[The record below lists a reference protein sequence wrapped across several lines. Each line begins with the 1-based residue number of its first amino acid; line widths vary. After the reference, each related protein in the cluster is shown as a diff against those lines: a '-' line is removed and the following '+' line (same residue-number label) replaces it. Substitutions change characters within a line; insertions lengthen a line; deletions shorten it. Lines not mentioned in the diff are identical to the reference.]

1 MADLTLDPALERSLK
16 EFNNNIKTLSDH
28 LSTLNQKVT
37 DLLSPTMGL
46 GNTVKQLAE
55 IFKISDEE
63 FVSTGQ
69 AIKQVTAAL
78 EDLKNASF
86 ELAKNKAI
94 EEASEN
100 LRKFFE
106 EDLLSHLKGF
116 LELFKKYGQDL
127 GKLAVNFSTSTG
139 HLAEYGKELS
149 RFLYHIREKSVAE
162 LTESIDNFIKRA
174 EELEGIYKGS
184 TVISEIVATK
194 NNLQDLLNYL
204 KKEDFTKLVEEAKD
218 NIEKMITSLKNVIPA
233 GTIFAK
239 KIEDLSKT
247 FTDIRDKV
255 SIEKLKEFYEELKKI
270 SEMIGKIGPAF
281 AQYNK
286 DIAALILAHV
296 SINEQFEKFKNIVS
310 ALPSPLSNVITK
322 LAAFAKK
329 AADTVLSFANLAG
342 TFKVITEFGNYIK
355 ELVSIVSAGRATAAG
370 MAAAVLALLEIIRQ
384 LILQSA
390 QLTKAAIEAFGQLT
404 FGVTSLRDFTL
415 SLTRTWS
422 ILYSTTD
429 IIEKTGEVFNVL
441 RPVTSSFIDN
451 FYNGVHAIS
460 KATVEFS
467 LVIDRVARG
476 LGISAKELSS
486 DLLNFATYFRFSI
499 DSFLKEGR
507 EGARRLLRIW
517 VGFNNELI
525 RLANITGREFISTFK
540 PAFEQLMW
548 LGETAT
554 SGFYKRVREMVA
566 AVSSEVQKMGGT
578 IDHTKTLLS
587 TLSQAVQSA
596 TWDMYLGVL
605 AATGRWTGT
614 LDDMIAKAFTTEPVE
629 RMFEI
634 TKYFREIAKY
644 SAGLEKT
651 WAYFVPPLKAAVERV
666 PAMATKLGEVIEL
679 WMERM
684 QTPGVSARESFI
696 QALEKAG
703 MTADQIEDVML
714 AVDALGD
721 PLKMIVNLLQ
731 RLLDIVTSW
740 LGLWRVT
747 NRVVRMVR

>member
-16 EFNNNIKTLSDH
+16 ELSSNIKTLSDH

-37 DLLSPTMGL
+37 DLLSPTIGL
-46 GNTVKQLAE
+46 GNTVKQLTEALGAST
-55 IFKISDEE
+55 KE
-63 FVSTGQ
+63 FTSTGQ
-69 AIKQVTAAL
+69 AIERVTEEFEKL
-78 EDLKNASF
+78 RKVSS
-86 ELAKNKAI
+86 ELAKTGI
-94 EEASEN
+94 EDVSKELGNFFEVG
-100 LRKFFE
+100 LPRYLEKFFE
-106 EDLLSHLKGF
+106 FFKTGYYETLGTIADSFKESSGHLKKFGSELSDFLYTVQKKSIAELVRGLKDLKKKSDDLL
-116 LELFKKYGQDL
+116 
-127 GKLAVNFSTSTG
+127 
-139 HLAEYGKELS
+139 
-149 RFLYHIREKSVAE
+149 I
-162 LTESIDNFIKRA
+162 
-174 EELEGIYKGS
+174 IYKG
-184 TVISEIVATK
+184 ISPELTNTRAK
-194 NNLQDLLNYL
+194 LQDLLDYL
-204 KKEDFTKLVEEAKD
+204 ET
-218 NIEKMITSLKNVIPA
+218 
-233 GTIFAK
+233 
-239 KIEDLSKT
+239 DLSFFSAYVKGSIEGIIASFKKAVPGGT
-247 FTDIRDKV
+247 FLAKRIEELSKKFEEIKDSA
-255 SIEKLKEFYEELKKI
+255 SIEKFEELYRELEKI
-270 SEMIGKIGPAF
+270 RETIGKMSAAF

-310 ALPSPLSNVITK
+310 ALPSPLSNIITK

-329 AADTVLSFANLAG
+329 VADTVLSFANLAG

-355 ELVSIVSAGRATAAG
+355 ELISIVSAGRATAAG
-370 MAAAVLALLEIIRQ
+370 VTTAILALLEIIRQ

-441 RPVTSSFIDN
+441 RPVTSSFINN
-451 FYNGVHAIS
+451 FYDGVHRMS

-486 DLLNFATYFRFSI
+486 DLLDFATYFRFSI

-517 VGFNNELI
+517 AGFNNELI
-525 RLANITGREFISTFK
+525 RLANVTGREFISTFK

-548 LGETAT
+548 LGETTT
-554 SGFYKRVREMVA
+554 SAFYKRVREMVV

-666 PAMATKLGEVIEL
+666 PAMATKLGEVIET
-679 WMERM
+679 WMARM